1 MARNTLQQNDKKRG
15 WQITFSVILSALF
28 AILTL
33 FSVTSDAAQK
43 QTFVLG
49 NYRANTSND
58 PFINGPTADGY
69 SKMTYPSGRTVY
81 FSRTSQL
88 APANVTINWNGS
100 HGSASNN
107 TAGLYCNTSD
117 SGTSN
122 PLSFESG
129 LVSAG
134 SYGGVDIFKTNITG
148 LYFSLTLRS
157 FSAYGLHVDAP
168 SSLPVVDG
176 TMSNVIKVTDTDGC
190 HIVNAPENAEYFSM
204 GGIGFYAAITFYT
217 DQTYTPG
224 NSTITLLKKG
234 DYHLRLLNENPG
246 PGIHNYAENITF
258 DISAVTVAE
267 PTCTTQ
273 PVASGSS
280 VSGTTVDLGSYSPND
295 IIKGVSAVP
304 FSIKLAGCKG
314 LRNIN
319 VTLTSTTV
327 ASSPTLLG
335 NILTSNHATGVGVEI
350 SGAANNYSSQM
361 VMIPNDTTSV
371 YNDQRDTSSDDNI
384 YGTSENGQVQSQTL
398 NFLAMLKRDGNQ
410 KIGSGNFK
418 ANGIFTFDYP

>member
-1 MARNTLQQNDKKRG
+1 MKTEPRLQYQKWWK
-15 WQITFSVILSALF
+15 TVHYVI
-28 AILTL
+28 AILLAMLTVIPPN
-33 FSVTSDAAQK
+33 SYATS
-43 QTFVLG
+43 TYVLG
-49 NYRANTSND
+49 NKASWA
-58 PFINGPTADGY
+58 PGFGAGPSGDG
-69 SKMTYPSGRTVY
+69 SITLTYPSNPTVI
-81 FSRTSQL
+81 FSRSDTL
-88 APANVTINWNGS
+88 TPANVVLNWRDGY
-100 HGSASNN
+100 GSANGGD
-107 TAGLYCNTSD
+107 GLYCTQAETG
-117 SGTSN
+117 SGG
-122 PLSFESG
+122 PLSVESG
-129 LVSAG
+129 FVSAG
-134 SYGGVDIFKTNITG
+134 TYGGMNIFKTNITG
-148 LYFSLTLRS
+148 LYFSINLRS
-157 FSAYGLHVDAP
+157 FSTNNEATTNI
-168 SSLPVVDG
+168 SSLDIQDG
-176 TMSNVIKVTDTDGC
+176 VMHSVLQLTTNSSSKCKDTNTTGT
-190 HIVNAPENAEYFSM
+190 VNYYTR
-204 GGIGFYAAITFYT
+204 GGLAFYSKLTFYT
-217 DQTYTPG
+217 DQTYTPS
-224 NSTITLLKKG
+224 STPISLLKTG
-234 DYHLRLLNENPG
+234 DFHIRIWNETPG
-246 PGIHNYAENITF
+246 TNIDSHYMNITF
-258 DISAVTVAE
+258 DISGVVVSE

-384 YGTSENGQVQSQTL
+384 YGSGESGQTQSQTL
-398 NFLAMLKRDGNQ
+398 NFLATLKRDGNQ
-410 KIGSGNFK
+410 KIEGGNFK

>member
-1 MARNTLQQNDKKRG
+1 MTRNTPLQNDKKRG
-15 WQITFSVILSALF
+15 WRTAFSVILSALF
-28 AILTL
+28 VMLTL
-33 FSVTSDAAQK
+33 FSAASYADQK

-49 NYRANTSND
+49 NYRTDIGYFTEGPSSDGTSV
-58 PFINGPTADGY
+58 
-69 SKMTYPSGRTVY
+69 MTYPAGRTVY
-81 FSRTSQL
+81 FSRTSEL
-88 APANVTINWNGS
+88 APANVTISWNDN
-100 HGSASNN
+100 HGSASKN
-107 TAGLYCNTSD
+107 TAAVYCNTSD

-134 SYGGVDIFKTNITG
+134 TFGGVNIFKTNITG

-157 FSAYGLHVDAP
+157 FSAYSLHTEAP

-176 TMSNVIKVTDTDGC
+176 IMHNVIKLSDTDGC
-190 HIVNAPENAEYFSM
+190 HINNSPTGAEYFTM
-204 GGIGFYAAITFYT
+204 GGVGFYAAITFYT

-234 DYHLRLLNENPG
+234 NYHLRLWNEDPG
-246 PGIHNYAENITF
+246 PGIANYSENITF
-258 DISAVTVAE
+258 DISAVSVAE

-319 VTLTSTTV
+319 VTLTTTTV
-327 ASSPTLLG
+327 ASTPTLLG

-398 NFLAMLKRDGNQ
+398 NFLATLKRDGNQ
-410 KIGSGNFK
+410 KIEGGNFK

>member
-1 MARNTLQQNDKKRG
+1 MTRNTPQQNGNKKG
-15 WQITFSVILSALF
+15 WRVTFSVILSALF
-28 AILTL
+28 ATLTL
-33 FSVTSDAAQK
+33 FSVASYAAET

-49 NYRANTSND
+49 NYREGND
-58 PFINGPTADGY
+58 SLFNGPTTD
-69 SKMTYPSGRTVY
+69 STTTMTYPAGRTVY
-81 FSRTSQL
+81 FSRTSEL
-88 APANVTINWNGS
+88 APANVTINWNGN
-100 HGSASNN
+100 HGSASGNS
-107 TAGLYCNTSD
+107 GVYCNTSS

-134 SYGGVDIFKTNITG
+134 TYGGVSIFKTNITG

-176 TMSNVIKVTDTDGC
+176 TMSNVITLTDTDGC
-190 HIVNAPENAEYFSM
+190 RRSGTPDGSEYFSM

-217 DQTYTPG
+217 DQTYTPS
-224 NSTITLLKKG
+224 NATITLLKKG
-234 DYHLRLLNENPG
+234 DFHLRLLNENPG
-246 PGIHNYAENITF
+246 TGIHSYADKITF

-280 VSGTTVDLGSYSPND
+280 VSGATVDLGSYSPND
-295 IIKGVSAVP
+295 IIKGVNAVP

-350 SGAANNYSSQM
+350 SGAANNYHSQM

-398 NFLAMLKRDGNQ
+398 NFLATLKRDGNQ